1 MIKSVVV
8 EYFRENHAST
18 VLLSIV
24 LGRIMMINSEGT
36 DLLTFAEFIFEPKVD
51 FKCLTFFVQFAGHD
65 PQWCLVITQ
74 ITNNNLDT
82 ALELTRM
89 CPTEWQFT
97 ASQTAAMDNSPA
109 NSWATEAEGECKLY
123 VLTIR
128 PL

>member
-1 MIKSVVV
+1 
-8 EYFRENHAST
+8 
-18 VLLSIV
+18 
-24 LGRIMMINSEGT
+24 MINSEGT